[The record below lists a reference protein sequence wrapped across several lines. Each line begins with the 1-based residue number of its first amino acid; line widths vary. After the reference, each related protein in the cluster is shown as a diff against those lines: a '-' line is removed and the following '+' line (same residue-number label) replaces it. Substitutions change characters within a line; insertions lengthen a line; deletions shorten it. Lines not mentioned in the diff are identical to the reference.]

1 MNVIIEKVLNLEQ
14 YSNLAYN
21 INYPL
26 NKLIKD
32 TSMLNADQLAF
43 VKASSHVDFL
53 IHNRISNQPV
63 LAIEVDG
70 FAFHANNP
78 EQLQRDALKDRIL
91 DKYSIPIIRFA
102 TNGSEE
108 EKKLLKKLKEVIE

>member
-1 MNVIIEKVLNLEQ
+1 MTLV
-14 YSNLAYN
+14 
-21 INYPL
+21 
-26 NKLIKD
+26 IKD
-32 TSMLNADQLAF
+32 TGKLDKIESEF
-43 VKASSHVDFL
+43 VEKSSHIDFL
-53 IHNRISNQPV
+53 IYNKVTKQSV

-102 TNGSEE
+102 TDGSEE
-108 EKKLLKKLKEVIE
+108 ESKLLIKLKEVI

>member
-1 MNVIIEKVLNLEQ
+1 
-14 YSNLAYN
+14 
-21 INYPL
+21 
-26 NKLIKD
+26 
-32 TSMLNADQLAF
+32 LAF
-43 VKASSHVDFL
+43 VKASSHIDFL
-53 IHNRISNQPV
+53 IHNRISKQPI

-102 TNGSEE
+102 TDGSEE
-108 EKKLLKKLKEVIE
+108 EKKLHTKLNEIIDN